1 MYFVYRNTYSM
12 KFILSAITCIFI
24 FASCTK
30 ESTATGNE
38 TATQKETFSD
48 VSYGTDAKQKIDIYL
63 PEGRSASKTK
73 TIVIIHGGGWTEGD
87 KSEMKFGVDSLQIK
101 LPEYAIININYRL
114 AYNNTTNLFPT
125 QQNDVK
131 SAIDFYLSKSSEYKV
146 SKDLVVL
153 GASAGGHLAM
163 LYSYKDDADK
173 HVKAVIDFFGPTD
186 LPALWNAGLV
196 QQLILISATGKTYD
210 QDHDLYFQSSP
221 VNFITPQSPPTIAIQ
236 GGADPL
242 VPPSQ
247 TSILIGKLQEKL
259 VTSQLV
265 YYESGGHGNWPL
277 STYSDAFTKIYAFVT
292 ANVH

>member
-1 MYFVYRNTYSM
+1 M
-12 KFILSAITCIFI
+12 KFILAAVNCIFI
-24 FASCTK
+24 FVSCTK
-30 ESTATGNE
+30 EDAGSGNG
-38 TATQKETFSD
+38 TPVQKETFLD
-48 VSYGTDAKQKIDIYL
+48 VSYGTDAKQKTDIYL

-87 KSEMKFGVDSLQIK
+87 KSEMKFGVDSLQQK
-101 LPEYAIININYRL
+101 LPDYAIINVNYRL

-125 QQNDVK
+125 QENDVK
-131 SAIDFYLSKSSEYKV
+131 AAIDFYLSKSSEYKV

-163 LYSYKDDADK
+163 LYSYKDDTDK

-186 LPALWNAGLV
+186 LPALWNAGLM
-196 QQLILISATGKTYD
+196 QQLILVSATGKLYD
-210 QDHDLYFQSSP
+210 QDPGLYVQSSP

-242 VPPSQ
+242 VPASQ
-247 TSILIGKLQEKL
+247 TSILIAKLQEKS
-259 VTSQLV
+259 VTNQLV
-265 YYESGGHGNWPL
+265 YYESGGHGDWPL
-277 STYSDAFTKIYAFVT
+277 STYSDSFNKIYAFVT